1 MTLNAN
7 TLLTQAPA
15 VLNVGIDGFNP
26 SVVANGGTLTHLQW
40 QPPGNADPA
49 LAWKLAQLMADPRIE
64 QANVLATQ
72 RIINA
77 RPMWED
83 IALRADGV
91 WPEMKNTRL
100 LLHAGPPVAWGQMC
114 GPMRGAMLGA
124 VLYEGWADTPPQAQA
139 LLEGGEIEFAQC
151 HDFGAVGP
159 MTGIIS
165 ASMPL
170 IQVRDAT
177 HGNLAYTNINEGIG
191 RCLRFGANGPD
202 VLQRLK
208 WFEAVL
214 APVLKAAVRHA
225 FDRSGGIDL
234 KAIQSQALLMGDEV
248 HSRNAASTSLLFM
261 ALAVPL
267 AAVSGGKDAIP
278 QDHIHQTLDFVAK
291 TSQFFLNYSMVSCK
305 AIMDAAHGIA
315 FSSVVTAIARNGTET
330 GLRISGMGTQWFTAK
345 SDLPQGLYFPGFK
358 PADSCPDIGDSAITE
373 AAGFGGCA
381 FAASPALT
389 LLAGGSVIDAVR
401 YSREMYEITVTRN
414 PSLSLP
420 ALDFAGAPCGIDV
433 RKVVDTG
440 IRPVV
445 TTGIAHKDA
454 GVGQIG
460 AGIVRVPMQSFVRA
474 LNAMAEQFMSAPRPA
489 QAGRPPWGSS
499 KVAEPHLL
507 AKG

>member
-1 MTLNAN
+1 MTLSTN
-7 TLLTQAPA
+7 TLLTQTPA
-15 VLNVGIDGFNP
+15 VLNIGIDGFNA
-26 SVVANGGTLTHLQW
+26 SVLAHGGSLTSLQW

-49 LAWKLAQLMADPRIE
+49 LAWQLAQLMVDPRIAA
-64 QANVLATQ
+64 ANAEATQ

-91 WPEMKNTRL
+91 WPELKGSRL

-114 GPMRGAMLGA
+114 GPMHGAMIGA
-124 VLYEGWADTPPQAQA
+124 VLHEGWADTPERAQKMLA
-139 LLEGGEIEFAQC
+139 AGEIEFAQC

-159 MTGIIS
+159 MAGIIS

-170 IQVRDAT
+170 IQVRDTT
-177 HGNLAYTNINEGIG
+177 HGNVAYSNINEGIG

-208 WFEAVL
+208 WIETVL
-214 APVLKAAVRHA
+214 APVLKAAVRHD
-225 FDRSGGIDL
+225 FDQSGGIDL

-248 HSRNAASTSLLFM
+248 HSRNAASTSLFFM
-261 ALAVPL
+261 TLAVPL
-267 AAVSGGKDAIP
+267 AAARGPAPP
-278 QDHIHQTLDFVAK
+278 QDHIHQTLEFVARN
-291 TSQFFLNYSMVSCK
+291 SQFFLNFAMVSCK
-305 AIMDAAHGIA
+305 AIMDAAHGID
-315 FSSVVTAIARNGTET
+315 FSTVVTATARNGTET
-330 GLRISGMGTQWFTAK
+330 GLRVSGMGKQWFSAK
-345 SDLPQGLYFPGFK
+345 SAMPQGLFFPGFK
-358 PADSCPDIGDSAITE
+358 QADACPDIGDSAITE
-373 AAGFGGCA
+373 TAGFGGCS

-389 LLAGGSVIDAVR
+389 LLAGGSVDDAVR

-414 PSLSLP
+414 PALSLP

-445 TTGIAHKDA
+445 TTGIAHKEA

-460 AGIVRVPMQSFVRA
+460 AGIVRIPMECYVAA
-474 LNAMAEQFMSAPRPA
+474 LSAIARQFLRN
-489 QAGRPPWGSS
+489 
-499 KVAEPHLL
+499 
-507 AKG
+507 